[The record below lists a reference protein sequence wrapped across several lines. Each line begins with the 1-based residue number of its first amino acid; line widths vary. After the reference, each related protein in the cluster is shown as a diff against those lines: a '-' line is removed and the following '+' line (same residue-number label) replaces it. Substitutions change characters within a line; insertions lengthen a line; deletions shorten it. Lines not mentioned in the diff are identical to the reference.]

1 MAQRLQFSQPSRINT
16 PTDSAFVNLA
26 FAISCSNMAQASI
39 WAFSNGF
46 LVDLDPRGRPSR
58 LFRHVQT
65 TYECYGVVTECY
77 DMMRK
82 IQIVVWQ
89 GLAFGYFCQVRI
101 VVVGLDNS
109 GFELSTVKR
118 KLHLISLSFDVVMC
132 CAAYVEC
139 CAHFL
144 EVYVCGASA
153 QAKLRS

>member
-1 MAQRLQFSQPSRINT
+1 
-16 PTDSAFVNLA
+16 
-26 FAISCSNMAQASI
+26 MAQASI